1 MRIGFTL
8 PQIGALA
15 HQAHEVGRFA
25 KEAEALGADSLWVGD
40 RILAPV
46 EPTVGYGGGD
56 GIPDTF
62 RTVLDPFAVMAV
74 AAAATERAGIG
85 ANVLQAPCYAPALL
99 ARSLTSIDLISQGR
113 LLPGFGIGWSPE
125 EYQAAGVPMKERG
138 ARLDET
144 LDALEAW
151 WSTDPVEF
159 EGTHTRIPATYV
171 GLKPA
176 RRPRPPVYLAGYAP
190 AALRRAARR
199 ADGWLPVVRPGSE
212 PFAPDSVNVPMA
224 EVRRLASEAG
234 RDPSELGLILRVYPT
249 PETTLDEVVG
259 TIRDAGRET
268 DVAHCFVELMN
279 VAHDVDHALE
289 WVRKVLGTAR

>member
-8 PQIGALA
+8 PQMGALA
-15 HQAHEVGRFA
+15 HQAHDIGRFA
-25 KEAEALGADSLWVGD
+25 KEAEALGADSLWIGD

-46 EPTVGYGGGD
+46 EPTVGYAGGD
-56 GIPDTF
+56 EIPDVF

-74 AAAATERAGIG
+74 AAAATERAEIG

-125 EYQAAGVPMKERG
+125 EYQAAGVPMQERG

-159 EGTHTRIPATYV
+159 EGTHTRIPATHV

-176 RRPRPPVYLAGYAP
+176 RRPRPPIHLAGYAP
-190 AALRRAARR
+190 AALRRVARR
-199 ADGWLPVVRPGSE
+199 ADGWLPVARSGSE
-212 PFAPDSVNVPMA
+212 PFVADAVNAPVA

-234 RDPSELGLILRVYPT
+234 RDPSEIGLILRVSPAPGAT
-249 PETTLDEVVG
+249 VDEVVE
-259 TIRDAGRET
+259 TISGAGRET
-268 DVAHCFVELMN
+268 DVDHCFVELMN
-279 VAHDVDHALE
+279 IAQDVDHALE
-289 WVRKVLGTAR
+289 LVRKVLDTAR